1 MCKKVLDKRTGM
13 WFNKHNLIGNRRSGD
28 NVAFSIHRESQVLR
42 MGRKAEQ
49 QMDRGGQKE
58 QAIALVFSDVL
69 PPLPGRQCVGIVKV
83 AGKPAIKV
91 VPRISIYSSLA
102 ELLCR
107 GHFYF

>member
-1 MCKKVLDKRTGM
+1 M

-58 QAIALVFSDVL
+58 QAVALVFSDVL
-69 PPLPGRQCVGIVKV
+69 PPLPGRQCVGTVKV
-83 AGKPAIKV
+83 AGKPASKV

-107 GHFYF
+107 GHFYFQEDLL

>member
-1 MCKKVLDKRTGM
+1 M
-13 WFNKHNLIGNRRSGD
+13 
-28 NVAFSIHRESQVLR
+28 LR

-58 QAIALVFSDVL
+58 QALALVFSDEL
-69 PPLPGRQCVGIVKV
+69 PPLPGRQCVGTVKV

-102 ELLCR
+102 EVFSVEAFFIFGRKRPCS
-107 GHFYF
+107 